1 MGFWAKQ
8 HQTRQ
13 KTYNAIES
21 ARSGPRWV
29 REEKTFAAELKRQVS
44 YISSFKLKGKKTLV
58 GGTVNHRQF
67 QTVCSDYEEEYLE
80 AK

>member
-1 MGFWAKQ
+1 M
-8 HQTRQ
+8 
-13 KTYNAIES
+13 
-21 ARSGPRWV
+21 
-29 REEKTFAAELKRQVS
+29 REEKTFAAELKRQVL
-44 YISSFKLKGKKTLV
+44 YLSSFKLKGKKTLV